1 MLVTTCSN
9 ELQTDVN
16 QHADIYIC
24 LTGIERFL
32 CAMKRLLRKSFCE
45 KTWFNLGISAN
56 LSIYAPKN

>member
-16 QHADIYIC
+16 QNADIYIC

-32 CAMKRLLRKSFCE
+32 CAKKRLLSKSFCE
-45 KTWFNLGISAN
+45 KNCFNLGISAN
-56 LSIYAPKN
+56 LSIFAPKI